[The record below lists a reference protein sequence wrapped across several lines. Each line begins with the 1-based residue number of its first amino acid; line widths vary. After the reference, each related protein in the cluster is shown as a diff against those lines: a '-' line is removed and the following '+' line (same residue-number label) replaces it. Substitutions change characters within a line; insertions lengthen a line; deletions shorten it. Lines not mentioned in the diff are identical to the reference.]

1 LNLVGPVFERPAL
14 ALDGEWRFIP
24 DFERSLDPSRLPDGD
39 PIVVPGCWEAQV
51 GWRPIVTAWYTC
63 RFAIPAD
70 WSSGRVVLCF
80 GAVMYHAAVYLNG
93 SPVGEHEGGYTPF
106 ELDLTAPVRWAAD
119 NALAVRVT
127 NPMNALTRFPVG
139 PGDLDHA
146 DKVTPDWPASE
157 IPHGKQTWYSSQS
170 GIWQSVRLE
179 RRSETALERLRIV
192 PDVAGSATVVHWS
205 LDDGGPKG
213 SRADHSRLELRV
225 SIDDPDG
232 QTVADETFALDG
244 ARGDVRLAIRDVRL
258 WGIGRP
264 NLYRARASLLAG
276 DRAIDGVETRFG
288 MREFRTEAGR
298 FLLNGEPVYLL
309 GALDQDLYPETIS
322 TPPSRAMLDAQ
333 IARAC
338 ELGLNLLRCHIKV
351 PDPAYLEAADEA
363 GVLVWCELPNWARF
377 SAEAARRGRDTLQ
390 AMVETLGNHPSI
402 VIWTIVN
409 EDWGTR
415 LREER
420 GDRLWLAEM
429 YAWLK
434 KLDPT
439 RLVVDNSAC
448 DTASTPNFHVASDIA
463 DFHVYHA
470 APDNASRWR
479 HRMSEFAARPAWL
492 WSPHGD
498 ARPSGDEPLV
508 LSEFGTWALPR
519 PDRLVG
525 GDGTAPWWFE
535 TGRGNLVPSG
545 IAGRFVSQ
553 RLDRVWPSV
562 DALAEATQRH
572 AFEALQYEIGEI
584 RRHDP
589 IQGYVVTE
597 LADAYWEANGLLDV
611 HRGPK
616 VFHEAFAQVN
626 APDVVVADLSR
637 RDIWAGDS
645 LEATIHLSSFGP
657 PSERG
662 HVDWRLVARET
673 VLAKGRLAVSTW
685 PTAGA
690 REVAKLAFDIPSTA
704 GGDAAL
710 RLEAFDDKGRRRA
723 VNEYRLAILSP
734 DPRTADRLRI
744 RVEDPLAVWRVD
756 ERLAA
761 LGHEVVDD
769 GADLMLGT
777 TLSPEM
783 LAAVEAGS
791 RALVLVR
798 DRGALGRDQSLARPV
813 DVRARSLPD
822 PDSPDGRS
830 PWHGDWVTAWSWLLP
845 GALRGVPNS
854 NPLDFAYAEVMPD
867 HVLAGYEP
875 SYHADEVMAGMFAG
889 WVHAPA
895 AVIWT
900 FPQGAGRLT
909 LTTFRLAPEDGPV
922 ATIMLGSLVER
933 AADIQSDGKASAR
946 PPEAES
952 IPAG

>member
-1 LNLVGPVFERPAL
+1 MGPVFERPAL

-24 DFERSLDPSRLPDGD
+24 DPERSLHPRRMPDGD

-51 GWRPIVTAWYTC
+51 GWRPIVTAWYTR

-70 WSSGRVVLCF
+70 WSPGRVVLCF
-80 GAVMYHAAVYLNG
+80 GAVMYHAAVYVNG

-106 ELDLTAPVRWAAD
+106 ELDVTAAVRWDAD

-139 PGDLDHA
+139 PGDLDRA
-146 DKVTPDWPASE
+146 DTITPDWPASE

-179 RRSETALERLRIV
+179 RRAEVAIERLRVV

-205 LDDGGPKG
+205 LDDRG
-213 SRADHSRLELRV
+213 SRGAWTDLSKVELRLA
-225 SIDDPDG
+225 IDAPDG
-232 QTVADETFALDG
+232 QTVADESFALDRT
-244 ARGDVRLAIRDVRL
+244 RGDVRLAIDQVRL

-264 NLYRARASLLAG
+264 NLYRVRASLLTG
-276 DRAIDGVETRFG
+276 GRPIDGVEARFG

-298 FLLNGEPVYLL
+298 FLLNGEPIYLL

-322 TPPSRAMLDAQ
+322 TPPSRAMLDDQ
-333 IARAC
+333 LVRAR

-351 PDPAYLEAADEA
+351 PDPAYLVAADEA
-363 GVLVWCELPNWARF
+363 GLLVWCELPNWHTF
-377 SAEAARRGRDTLQ
+377 SADAARRGRDTLR

-409 EDWGTR
+409 EDWGTN

-420 GDRLWLAEM
+420 RDRLWLAQT

-434 KLDPT
+434 ELDPT

-448 DTASTPNFHVASDIA
+448 DTASTPNFHIASDLA

-470 APDNASRWR
+470 APDNASKWR
-479 HRMSEFAARPAWL
+479 HRVSEFATRPAWL
-492 WSPHGD
+492 WSGHGD
-498 ARPSGDEPLV
+498 ARPRGDEPLV
-508 LSEFGTWALPR
+508 LSEFGTWGLPR

-525 GDGTAPWWFE
+525 GDGAAPWWFE
-535 TGRGNLVPSG
+535 TGRGHVVPG
-545 IAGRFVSQ
+545 GVTERFRAQ

-572 AFEALQYEIGEI
+572 AFEALQYEIGEL
-584 RRHDP
+584 RRQDR

-611 HRGPK
+611 HRGRKLLHGP
-616 VFHEAFAQVN
+616 FGQVN
-626 APDVVVADLSR
+626 APDVVIADLSR
-637 RDIWAGDS
+637 RDVWAGDS
-645 LEATIHLSSFGP
+645 MNATIHLSSFGP
-657 PSERG
+657 PSSERG

-673 VLAKGRLAVSTW
+673 VVSQGRLAVSAW

-690 REVAKLAFDIPSTA
+690 REVANLTFDVPSTEV
-704 GGDAAL
+704 GDGVL
-710 RLEAFDDKGRRRA
+710 RLEAFDDEGRRRA

-734 DPRTADRLRI
+734 DLRTADRRLRI
-744 RVEDPLAVWRVD
+744 RVEDPVGVWYVAG
-756 ERLAA
+756 RLVA

-769 GADLMLGT
+769 GADLVVGT
-777 TLSPEM
+777 TLTHAM
-783 LAAVEAGS
+783 LAAVEAGG

-798 DRGALGRDQSLARPV
+798 DRAALERGNRLARPV
-813 DVRARSLPD
+813 DIRARSLPD
-822 PDSPDGRS
+822 PDTPDGRS
-830 PWHGDWVTAWSWLLP
+830 PWHGDWVTAWTWLLP
-845 GALRGVPNS
+845 GALRGLPER
-854 NPLDFAYAEVMPD
+854 NPLDFAYAGVMPD

-875 SYHADEVMAGMFAG
+875 GHHADEVTAGMFAG

-895 AVIWT
+895 AVVWT

-922 ATIMLGSLVER
+922 ATVMLGSLLEH
-933 AADIQSDGKASAR
+933 AADIEADGKAAAR
-946 PPEAES
+946 PMEAES